1 MDPQKLKRK
10 ELKHKTK
17 ENHGNT
23 KGKTGKNKGSIENC
37 KINWKTKFKMAIN
50 TYLSTL

>member
-23 KGKTGKNKGSIENC
+23 KRKTQGRIKAQQRTAKLTGKQSLK
-37 KINWKTKFKMAIN
+37 W
-50 TYLSTL
+50 L